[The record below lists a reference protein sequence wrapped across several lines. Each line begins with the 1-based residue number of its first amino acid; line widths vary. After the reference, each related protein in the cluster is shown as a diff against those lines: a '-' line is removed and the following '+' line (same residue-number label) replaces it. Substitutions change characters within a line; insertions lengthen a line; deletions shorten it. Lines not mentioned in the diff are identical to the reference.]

1 MEDKTVSYYFHEE
14 QMNRLE
20 MHNKRL
26 FILTLVIFVAL
37 ILTNGAWI
45 YHESLYVDEIEETY
59 TTTTDGDNAIFVNG
73 NGELHYND
81 ENNVQEDTDT
91 P

>member
-1 MEDKTVSYYFHEE
+1 MEDKTISYYIHEE

-45 YHESLYVDEIEETY
+45 YHESLYEDVV
-59 TTTTDGDNAIFVNG
+59 TTQTVTQESDGDNIALHGIG
-73 NGELHYND
+73 DIYGESDTNSNK
-81 ENNVQEDTDT
+81 NN
-91 P
+91 

>member
-20 MHNKRL
+20 IHNKRL

-45 YHESLYVDEIEETY
+45 YHESLYEDVVTETY
-59 TTTTDGDNAIFVNG
+59 TTTTSGDKAVFVNG
-73 NGELHYND
+73 TGDLNYGTND
-81 ENNVQEDTDT
+81 LYSDEK
-91 P
+91 

>member
-1 MEDKTVSYYFHEE
+1 MDNKTISYYFHED

-20 MHNKRL
+20 VHNKRL

-45 YHESLYVDEIEETY
+45 YHESLYEDIVMEQELT
-59 TTTTDGDNAIFVNG
+59 ASG
-73 NGELHYND
+73 NGIYNQNGTGD
-81 ENNVQEDTDT
+81 INYVGQDAPND
-91 P
+91 

>member
-1 MEDKTVSYYFHEE
+1 MDDKTISYYFHED

-20 MHNKRL
+20 VHNKRWFIFSLIL
-26 FILTLVIFVAL
+26 FIAL
-37 ILTNGAWI
+37 ILTNGAWL

-59 TTTTDGDNAIFVNG
+59 TTTTDGDNAVFVNG

-81 ENNVQEDTDT
+81 KNNVQEDADT

>member
-45 YHESLYVDEIEETY
+45 YHESLYEDVVTNTQTVTQD
-59 TTTTDGDNAIFVNG
+59 TDGGNNTFNG
-73 NGELHYND
+73 DFYGGE
-81 ENNVQEDTDT
+81 
-91 P
+91 

>member
-45 YHESLYVDEIEETY
+45 YHESLYEDVV
-59 TTTTDGDNAIFVNG
+59 TTQDISGGEGDVVVNG
-73 NGELHYND
+73 VGDINYGGENTSNG
-81 ENNVQEDTDT
+81 QST

>member
-1 MEDKTVSYYFHEE
+1 MEDKTISYYIHEE

-20 MHNKRL
+20 VHNKRL
-26 FILTLVIFVAL
+26 FILALVIFVAL

-45 YHESLYVDEIEETY
+45 YHESLYEDVV
-59 TTTTDGDNAIFVNG
+59 TTQDISGGEGDVVVNG
-73 NGELHYND
+73 VGDINYGGENTSNG
-81 ENNVQEDTDT
+81 QGT

>member
-20 MHNKRL
+20 VHNKRL

-45 YHESLYVDEIEETY
+45 YHESLYEDVVTNTQTVTQD
-59 TTTTDGDNAIFVNG
+59 TDGGNNTFNG
-73 NGELHYND
+73 DFYGGE
-81 ENNVQEDTDT
+81 
-91 P
+91 

>member
-1 MEDKTVSYYFHEE
+1 MDDKTISYYIHED

-20 MHNKRL
+20 VHNKRL

-45 YHESLYVDEIEETY
+45 YHESLYEDVVTETY
-59 TTTTDGDNAIFVNG
+59 TTTTSGDKAVFVNG
-73 NGELHYND
+73 TGDLNYGTNDLHSD
-81 ENNVQEDTDT
+81 EK
-91 P
+91 